1 MFDPDNPYRYL
12 SVSGE
17 VEEATTEEAREHI
30 DQLSQRYFGEPYS
43 QEIVSERV
51 ILRIRP
57 DRVFSADPE

>member
-1 MFDPDNPYRYL
+1 MFDPDNPYRDL

-17 VEEATTEEAREHI
+17 VEETITEEAREHI
-30 DQLSQRYFGEPYS
+30 DQLSQRYLGEPYP

-51 ILRIRP
+51 ILRMRP